1 MRFRPLKTISLSFT
15 AFIIILAFPAFAILA
30 SWNSIPN
37 STLYPVKR
45 GLEKAALALLPNSV
59 LEMGLRYR
67 LIDRRLNEAKT
78 ALIRQH
84 SDQAF
89 INIVTEAKSAQVAIQ
104 NLNPEIKGES
114 RGQLIEKLTQT
125 TVQISE
131 ISTIAYIPPPTTSP
145 PQDSV
150 TPPQKTPF
158 TIPSVPQPEQPP
170 SIPAPAPPTTSLP
183 STTSPPSTTQT
194 TTITT
199 VQEELEEII
208 EELEEEQVEEERIV
222 EEQIE
227 GKEKPEKSK
236 GKHKGW
242 DKKDEDNNQDD

>member
-30 SWNSIPN
+30 SWNSIPD

-45 GLEKAALALLPNSV
+45 GLEKTALAILPNSV

-89 INIVTEAKSAQVAIQ
+89 TNIVAEAKSAQVAIQ
-104 NLNPEIKGES
+104 NLNPEIKSEA

-131 ISTIAYIPPPTTSP
+131 INTTAYISPPTTSP

-150 TPPQKTPF
+150 TLSQKTPS
-158 TIPSVPQPEQPP
+158 TIPSAPQPEQPA
-170 SIPAPAPPTTSLP
+170 SIPAPAPPTTGLP

-194 TTITT
+194 QTTTIIT

-208 EELEEEQVEEERIV
+208 EELEEEQALIEQVVEE
-222 EEQIE
+222 
-227 GKEKPEKSK
+227 KENPEKSK

-242 DKKDEDNNQDD
+242 DKKDKDNNQDD

>member
-15 AFIIILAFPAFAILA
+15 TFIIILAFPAFAILA

-67 LIDRRLNEAKT
+67 LIDRRLHEAET

-89 INIVTEAKSAQVAIQ
+89 TNIVAEAKSAQVALQ
-104 NLNPEIKGES
+104 NLNPEIKGEA
-114 RGQLIEKLTQT
+114 RGQLIEKLTLT

-131 ISTIAYIPPPTTSP
+131 ISTTAYISP
-145 PQDSV
+145 STISPSQDSV
-150 TPPQKTPF
+150 TPQKTPS
-158 TIPSVPQPEQPP
+158 TIPSALQPEQPP
-170 SIPAPAPPTTSLP
+170 SIPAPAPPTTSPP
-183 STTSPPSTTQT
+183 STTQTQT

-199 VQEELEEII
+199 VQEELEDII
-208 EELEEEQVEEERIV
+208 EELELEQIV
-222 EEQIE
+222 EEQAE
-227 GKEKPEKSK
+227 EKEKPEKSK

-242 DKKDEDNNQDD
+242 DKKDD

>member
-15 AFIIILAFPAFAILA
+15 AIIIILAFPAFAILA
-30 SWNSIPN
+30 SWNSIPD

-67 LIDRRLNEAKT
+67 LIDRRLHEAKT

-89 INIVTEAKSAQVAIQ
+89 TNIVAEAKSAQVAIQ
-104 NLNPEIKGES
+104 NLNPEIKSEA

-131 ISTIAYIPPPTTSP
+131 INTTPYIPPSATSP

-150 TPPQKTPF
+150 TPPQTTSP
-158 TIPSVPQPEQPP
+158 TAPSAPQPEQPP
-170 SIPAPAPPTTSLP
+170 SIPAPAPPTTGLP

-194 TTITT
+194 QTTTITT
-199 VQEELEEII
+199 TQEELEEII
-208 EELEEEQVEEERIV
+208 EELELEQIVEEQVEE
-222 EEQIE
+222 
-227 GKEKPEKSK
+227 KEKPEKSK